1 MPSQSTGL
9 KPKRPP
15 SFRTQQWLAC
25 IGMLAALGTGGQAFA
40 QADANAALIEQG
52 NYWQAQGRA
61 DLAEE
66 SWKKLLSVN
75 PQSADAMYGMAQV
88 ELSRNNAEQ
97 VRTWT
102 ARLRTAHPNDPR
114 VARLQQQAQQPGQQ
128 GGTLQRARA
137 AARAP
142 DVPERRSSCTAACS
156 TTGRRRRPWRWS
168 TTRRWPA
175 RRRAST
181 KASRASSN
189 W

>member
-1 MPSQSTGL
+1 MENAMPSQSTGL

-114 VARLQQQAQQPGQQ
+114 VARLQQQAQ
-128 GGTLQRARA
+128 
-137 AARAP
+137 
-142 DVPERRSSCTAACS
+142 
-156 TTGRRRRPWRWS
+156 
-168 TTRRWPA
+168 
-175 RRRAST
+175 
-181 KASRASSN
+181 
-189 W
+189 